1 MIATITESSANNS
14 SSHTKAKQIRK
25 SDNKT
30 KTENAK
36 PKAMEEA
43 SVSSTKVI
51 PEPHAHDILSG
62 RGATINQHPGNEYY
76 RQLIKSQKLNY
87 IQSSPS
93 AKKNIIRGI
102 VLAVTKLQ
110 SPPGRFLKRNGD
122 NGGGA
127 YEDIGI
133 EEAKK
138 KTGQALREDAP
149 KIRKMNVISQYLNSD
164 AASACVASASAS
176 ASRHGGR
183 NDVNAAGNNFDA
195 VQKAAVASA
204 LHLIQKN
211 QQVPGRGRVQRS
223 VSTLNDMER
232 AVDEIKRYNK
242 GRTLESAILMRENR
256 SVTPPE
262 YPYPS
267 SLSHSSSSTL
277 RPTMISPTASPE
289 EHVNH
294 FYSRE
299 NNRASSGPRSMSPTA
314 ASNPAYVPMP
324 PLFEATSANY
334 DDYMPQTNRAGGT
347 GYIGTYPSH
356 EYEYSQSVDP
366 TSASMEMDPISML
379 QHSHSQLNQSQFYN
393 PVDRTR
399 TTRTMPFNINTPM
412 NSYPGHGLALQRQQ
426 QQQQQ
431 RSNASTFDPRDMT
444 DAEVLHLAFASMPKD
459 SISRLPAILESMR
472 GTKRRMDTET
482 RDAASESSAFY
493 DYRHMN
499 SSRKRMR
506 G

>member
-1 MIATITESSANNS
+1 MIATTAESSANNS

-30 KTENAK
+30 KTNNAK
-36 PKAMEEA
+36 PKATEEA

-122 NGGGA
+122 NGV

-149 KIRKMNVISQYLNSD
+149 KIRQMNVISQYLNSD
-164 AASACVASASAS
+164 AASACVASAS
-176 ASRHGGR
+176 RHGGC
-183 NDVNAAGNNFDA
+183 NDANAAGSNFDA

-242 GRTLESAILMRENR
+242 GRTHESAILMRENR

-267 SLSHSSSSTL
+267 LSHSSPTL
-277 RPTMISPTASPE
+277 RPTMISPAASTE

-294 FYSRE
+294 FYSRK

-314 ASNPAYVPMP
+314 SKPAFVPMP

-334 DDYMPQTNRAGGT
+334 DDYMPQTNRAGGAA

-356 EYEYSQSVDP
+356 EYEYSQSVVP
-366 TSASMEMDPISML
+366 TSTSMEMDPISML
-379 QHSHSQLNQSQFYN
+379 QHSRSQVNQSQFYN

-399 TTRTMPFNINTPM
+399 TTRTIPFNINTPM

-426 QQQQQ
+426 QQQ
-431 RSNASTFDPRDMT
+431 RSHASAFNPRDMT

-472 GTKRRMDTET
+472 GTKRRMDTER

-493 DYRHMN
+493 DYRHTN